1 MKIAGIVLARMDST
15 RFPGKPLAQVGRKV
29 LLDFVIERA
38 HRILGLDSIVI
49 ATSSRAIDDPLEH
62 FADGASTYCFRGAGE
77 NVANRALSCA
87 RQIGADYFV
96 RLNGDSPYLLPELIS
111 EGLIKVRTEQP
122 DLVSNIFPRTFPYGI
137 SLEIVNTTALARALP
152 QFTVVES
159 EHLTSHFYSN
169 YQDFNIL
176 NISAATEYDTS
187 ARMVVDTPQDFET
200 FCKVVSTMGE
210 NFSTA
215 TLPQILRHLVP

>member
-1 MKIAGIVLARMDST
+1 MKIAGIVLARMDSS
-15 RFPGKPLAQVGRKV
+15 RFPGKPLAPVGSKV

-38 HRILGLDSIVI
+38 NRIPGLDSIVI

-62 FADGASTYCFRGAGE
+62 FADGVSTYCFRGDGE

-87 RQIGADYFV
+87 QQIGADYFV

-111 EGLIKVRTEQP
+111 EGLTKLRAEQP

-137 SLEIVNTTALARALP
+137 SLEIVNTETLAVALP
-152 QFTVVES
+152 HFTVFES
-159 EHLTSHFYSN
+159 EHLTSHFYANSQN
-169 YQDFNIL
+169 FKIL

-200 FCKVVSTMGE
+200 FSKVVSKMRE
-210 NFSTA
+210 NFITA